1 MPVYVSYSRVALTW
15 LKTQWKMCNWSEATY
30 LKLHTFNATEGQKTV
45 PLHCRLRHFFSYNT
59 CFRTA
64 ESFNFLDQNR
74 EFFFPKAFCMEPKG
88 LKKHS
93 TKLWISGFLKV
104 KQAGNSLAERQYVK
118 VLMKMTFRVNGQ
130 LKWLTVLLVTGLQN
144 KWKLPVKNM
153 QHISLYFFHA
163 GISKL

>member
-1 MPVYVSYSRVALTW
+1 
-15 LKTQWKMCNWSEATY
+15 
-30 LKLHTFNATEGQKTV
+30 
-45 PLHCRLRHFFSYNT
+45 
-59 CFRTA
+59 
-64 ESFNFLDQNR
+64 
-74 EFFFPKAFCMEPKG
+74 MEPKE

-130 LKWLTVLLVTGLQN
+130 LKWLAVLLVTGLQN

-153 QHISLYFFHA
+153 QHISLYFSTQEFPN
-163 GISKL
+163 SKAKETQVSSMFVLAYWYLRAPSCILSQKVLHQEE